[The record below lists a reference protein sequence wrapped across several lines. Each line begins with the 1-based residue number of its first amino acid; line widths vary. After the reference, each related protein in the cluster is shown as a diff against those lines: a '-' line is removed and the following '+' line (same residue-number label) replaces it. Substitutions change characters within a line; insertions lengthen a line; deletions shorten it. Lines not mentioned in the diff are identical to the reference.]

1 MSSVDIIIPNYN
13 YGRFLPDCISS
24 IESQGIDD
32 YRILVVDNAS
42 TDDSVAIART
52 CAARNPRIEIVVNET
67 NIGPQGNFNKGLTLA
82 SADYVMFLCADDWLA
97 PGSMRRALHALDAH
111 PEASFAIG
119 REIHLLAEIVD
130 IPPDVLHASAPWAE
144 LSCADFIRRI
154 CRFEGEQL
162 ALAGVVMRRAARER
176 AGFYDERLHY
186 YDDLEMALR
195 LSTFGPV
202 LLSASCHVI
211 RRMHGANIS
220 ATQWQSDLSGF
231 DETLRA
237 LAIFF
242 GNEDLD
248 VPDRIALRREA
259 EHNLAAQIYWRALS
273 EAASGNIRRAKAL
286 YRFAVKIAPRYVFAP
301 PLGYLRRRGGVRHVA
316 AALRQRLL
324 RSSAPEPAVRL
335 GSSGGA

>member
-13 YGRFLPDCISS
+13 YGRFLPDCIAS
-24 IESQGIDD
+24 IESQGLDD

-52 CAARNPRIEIVVNET
+52 CAAQNPKIEIVVNET

-82 SADYVMFLCADDWLA
+82 RADYLMFLCADDWLA
-97 PGSMRRALHALDAH
+97 PASLPRALVALDAN
-111 PEASFAIG
+111 PDASFAIG
-119 REIHLLAEIVD
+119 REIHLLAEYCD
-130 IPPDVLHASAPWAE
+130 IPPEVLHASAPWQRFG
-144 LSCADFIRRI
+144 CADFVRRM
-154 CRFEGEQL
+154 CQFEGEQL
-162 ALAGVVMRRAARER
+162 SLAGVVMRRTIRER
-176 AGFYDERLHY
+176 AGLYDERLLY

-202 LLSASCHVI
+202 LLSTSYHVI

-242 GNEDLD
+242 KNEALD
-248 VPDRIALRREA
+248 IPERDTLPRDAEA
-259 EHNLAAQIYWRALS
+259 NLAAQVYWRAFS
-273 EAASGNIRRAKAL
+273 EAASGNLRRAKVL
-286 YRFAVKIAPRYVFAP
+286 YRFAIEVAPRYALAP
-301 PLGYLRRRGGVRHVA
+301 PLGYLRRRGGARRIA
-316 AALRQRLL
+316 TAIRQRVL
-324 RSSAPEPAVRL
+324 RTRPPEQTIRL
-335 GSSGGA
+335 GSNSNI